1 MCRTQDQSGTE
12 TIERKKS
19 KLKTPRMYR
28 VIMLNDDY
36 TTMDF
41 VVSVLESIFKKSPV
55 EAVQIM
61 LSVHNRGEGI
71 CGIFSKEIAEAK
83 IDLVHKRAKA
93 EGHPLRCSMQE
104 A

>member
-1 MCRTQDQSGTE
+1 
-12 TIERKKS
+12 
-19 KLKTPRMYR
+19 MYR

-41 VVSVLESIFKKSPV
+41 VIAVLEAIFKKTPA

-61 LSVHNRGEGI
+61 LSVHNKGQGT
-71 CGIFSKEIAEAK
+71 CGVFTKEIAEAK
-83 IDLVHKRAKA
+83 IDLVHKRAQA
-93 EGHPLRCSMQE
+93 EGHPLRCSMEE

>member
-1 MCRTQDQSGTE
+1 MPHDDASSGIE
-12 TIERKKS
+12 TISKKKT
-19 KLKTPRMYR
+19 KLKTPKMYR

-41 VVSVLESIFKKSPV
+41 VIAVLESIFKKTPA

-61 LSVHNRGEGI
+61 LSVHNKGQGV
-71 CGIFSKEIAEAK
+71 CGVFTKEIAEAK
-83 IDLVHKRAKA
+83 IDLVHQRARA
-93 EGHPLRCSMQE
+93 EAHPLRCSMEE